1 MKYYIIA
8 GEASGDLHGSNLIK
22 ALIKE
27 DPEAEFRVWGGDK
40 MHAATGNLVKHYKE
54 HAFMGIVPVIKNYS
68 TIRDNFKLA
77 EKDIEEYAPDALILI
92 DFSGF
97 NLRIAKKVK
106 HLGLTVFYY
115 ISPQV
120 WAWRQHRVYKIRELV
135 DRMFT
140 ILPFEKGFYK
150 KYEYDVEYVGHP
162 LLDSIAE
169 FKKDFTME
177 RKDFLEKNKLSGKP
191 LIAILPG
198 SRKQELQ
205 AQLPL
210 MVKVSRNFPDH
221 QFVVAGMSSLNRE
234 IYTRS
239 FKDFEVKLILD
250 QTYELLSFAEAALV
264 TSGTATLE
272 TALFNI
278 PEVVCYRAGRFS
290 YHLVKALIKIKFISI
305 VNLIMD
311 KQVVKELIQNELTVR
326 NITDELRKLQNNTSY
341 REEML
346 KNYATLEKK
355 LGGEGASLR
364 AARGMVEFLSQ
375 QTRKN

>member
-22 ALIKE
+22 ALKGL
-27 DPEAEFRVWGGDK
+27 DPDASFRVWGGDK
-40 MHAATGNLVKHYKE
+40 MQAASGNLVKHYKE
-54 HAFMGIVPVIKNYS
+54 HAFMGIVPVIRNYPI
-68 TIRDNFKLA
+68 IRDNFKLA
-77 EKDIEEYAPDALILI
+77 EKDIANYAPDALILI

-106 HLGLTVFYY
+106 SPGFRIFYY

-120 WAWRQHRVYKIRELV
+120 WAWRQHRVYKIRKLI

-140 ILPFEKGFYK
+140 ILPFEKAFYK
-150 KYEYDVEYVGHP
+150 KFDYDVDYVGHP
-162 LLDSIAE
+162 LLDSIAG
-169 FKKDFTME
+169 FKKGFNME
-177 RKDFLEKNKLSGKP
+177 RQEFLEKNELSAKP
-191 LIAILPG
+191 IIAILPG
-198 SRKQELQ
+198 SRKQELH
-205 AQLPL
+205 AQLPI
-210 MVKVSRNFPDH
+210 MIEVSRKYTDY
-221 QFVVAGMSSLNRE
+221 QFVVAGMKSLSRE
-234 IYTRS
+234 IYTGF
-239 FKDFEVKLILD
+239 FKDFEVKLVFD

-272 TALFNI
+272 TALFKV

-290 YHLVKALIKIKFISI
+290 YYLVKALIKIKFISI

-311 KQVVKELIQNELTVR
+311 KLVVKELIQNDLTVR
-326 NITDELRKLQNNTSY
+326 NINMELDRLLNNPSY

-346 KNYATLEKK
+346 QNYSELEKK

-364 AARGMVEFLSQ
+364 AARGMLKFLIQ
-375 QTRKN
+375 N